1 LVPSYQAEVPKA
13 NKKEHRMG
21 FGINEFK
28 SRLTYGGAR
37 PTLFQV
43 QLSNPIAPLANIKI
57 PFMVKTASLP
67 SSTVGSIIVPW
78 MGRQVKYGGDRQFED
93 WTVTVINDEDFQI
106 RNALEAWSN
115 NINTHVSN
123 MRALPQNYKSDARVI
138 QYGKDGRI
146 LRAYKF
152 QGLFPINISDIPL
165 AWEQQDTIEDFT
177 VTFQY
182 DVWTVDGGITGK
194 STT

>member
-1 LVPSYQAEVPKA
+1 MA
-13 NKKEHRMG
+13 

-43 QLSNPIAPLANIKI
+43 QLSNPVAPLSNIKV
-57 PFMVKTASLP
+57 PFMIKSASLP
-67 SSTVGSIIVPW
+67 ASTIGQIGNVYW
-78 MGRQVKYGGDRQFED
+78 MGRQIKYGGDRQFED

-106 RNALEAWSN
+106 RNGIEAWSN
-115 NINTHVSN
+115 QINTHVSN
-123 MRALPQNYKSDARVI
+123 MRALPQNYKSDARIV
-138 QYGKDGRI
+138 QYGKDGRL

-152 QGLFPINISDIPL
+152 QGLFPVQISDIPV
-165 AWEQQDTIEDFT
+165 AWEQQDTVEEFT
-177 VTFQY
+177 VTFAY

>member
-1 LVPSYQAEVPKA
+1 MAKV
-13 NKKEHRMG
+13 
-21 FGINEFK
+21 
-28 SRLTYGGAR
+28 
-37 PTLFQV
+37 
-43 QLSNPIAPLANIKI
+43 
-57 PFMVKTASLP
+57 ASLP

-78 MGRQVKYGGDRQFED
+78 MGRQIKYGGDRQFED
-93 WTVTVINDEDFQI
+93 WTITVINDEDFRI

-115 NINTHVSN
+115 NINTHISN
-123 MRALPQNYKSDARVI
+123 QRALPQNYKSDARVV

-165 AWEQQDTIEDFT
+165 AWEQQDTIEEFT

-182 DVWTVDGGITGK
+182 DAWTVDGGITGK

>member
-1 LVPSYQAEVPKA
+1 MSFSV
-13 NKKEHRMG
+13 
-21 FGINEFK
+21 NEFK